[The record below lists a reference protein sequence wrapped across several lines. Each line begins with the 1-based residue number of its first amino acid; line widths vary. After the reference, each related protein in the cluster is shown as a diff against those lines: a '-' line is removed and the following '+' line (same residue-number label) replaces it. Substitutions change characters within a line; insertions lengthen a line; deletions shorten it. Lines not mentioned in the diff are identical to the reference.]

1 MAESSCV
8 NIIKVAISLLQA
20 NQTDLALNHLMG
32 ALDNIKCVS
41 SDSEG
46 KGKGKGKNT
55 GEQKKQKRVPSAY
68 NLWLS
73 ENMKNMS
80 EVPYKQRMGILS
92 GQWKTIDSET
102 KTKFDNMRA
111 QMLEDSEDTQTS
123 SEVKIT
129 KSSKPKADKA
139 DKAPKAKTTK
149 ATKTT
154 KASTSK
160 KQTKAESE
168 PENEEDNQATLMA
181 AMPSDSDDE

>member
-1 MAESSCV
+1 V
-8 NIIKVAISLLQA
+8 NIIQVAISLLQGKDK
-20 NQTDLALNHLMG
+20 DLALNHLIG
-32 ALDNIKCVS
+32 ALDTMKCTKATS
-41 SDSEG
+41 K
-46 KGKGKGKNT
+46 KGSVP
-55 GEQKKQKRVPSAY
+55 KKQKRVPSAY

-139 DKAPKAKTTK
+139 DKADKAPKAKTTK

>member
-1 MAESSCV
+1 MSNSCV
-8 NIIKVAISLLQA
+8 KIIQVAISLLQGKDK
-20 NQTDLALNHLMG
+20 DLALNHLIG
-32 ALDNIKCVS
+32 ALDTMKCTKATS
-41 SDSEG
+41 K
-46 KGKGKGKNT
+46 KGSVP
-55 GEQKKQKRVPSAY
+55 KKQKRVPSAY